1 MAAID
6 YQVLQGKVGELFS
19 QTPSVTQPVRLWE
32 AVGMPEGF
40 SINATTGLI
49 TGTPEEAI
57 NNLPGYRLPV
67 SIRTIDAVFIE
78 KIAANGGYSVGLTS
92 DGKVLNSGISNVD
105 SQQNYDLVAS
115 LSGITEIAAGPVH
128 TLALRANGTVVGWLN
143 TNADDIFWDH
153 DQHIPPAGLSGV
165 TKIAAGRGHSL
176 ALKSNGTVVGWG
188 FNGSGAATPP
198 AGLTGVVDIACGW
211 QHSVALK
218 SNGTVVTWGGEYP
231 ATPANLTGVT
241 AIASTARSPSS
252 HTLALKSNG
261 TVVAWGLPDTNPR
274 LQVPSNLTG
283 VIGIA
288 AGPDYSL
295 AWKADGTLVRFGI
308 EDPTAN
314 LPDAP
319 TSIPGII
326 AAAIGNSF
334 FIALKNNG
342 IVDGY
347 GGSTDIPG
355 SSYGDAKF
363 LPPKEARTIFFAF
376 SVGVPVIQP
385 NQTFTGKV
393 GTALNAQLVFSNTM
407 HRPVTS
413 VSATGLPSWATIN
426 DRSIIGTPT
435 DSGSSTVTLTP
446 DGPAGTGPATT
457 ATLSISGPPGAPII
471 TSGQSFNGRVGQSFS
486 STPELTNASGR
497 PATSWSATG
506 LPAGL
511 TINATTGVISG
522 TPTSSGSIT
531 ASLTASSSAGS
542 SGATTVQFVIAVAMT
557 LPVITSGQSF
567 SAIVGYT
574 QNWIQYSDP
583 FSEYIALTV
592 ETYRSETS
600 WAIASGV
607 LPTGLTLN
615 ATTGEISGTT
625 IATGIFTVSVVAS
638 NSIGASVP
646 KQIVITIFD
655 GIPRIQQGKTYLGRV
670 GVAFS
675 ATPTLNDVEF
685 APAVSW
691 SATGLPSWAS
701 INNTTGVITGTPDVS
716 GKTDFQHRANGL
728 RAEVGVLTHIDIG
741 SGAPSIT
748 SGQSFTG
755 VVGEAFSRTPTL
767 EDATNRPATSW
778 TATSLPAGL
787 SINASTGLI
796 TGTPTTVATA
806 TASLTATG
814 AGGSSPATDL
824 LFGISAGKPLITA
837 GQSASGIVGAAFS
850 KTFSLT
856 NSTNRPATSWAATGL
871 PSWATLNTTTG
882 AITGTPQDTGSATIS
897 LTATGPGGTSA
908 ATTATISIAVGPPT
922 IVAGQSFTGKVGMTF
937 TSATLTLDDALDR
950 PATSWSA
957 TGLPAGLSLNA
968 TTGAITG
975 TPTAEGSFTA
985 TITATG
991 PGGTDSETIL
1001 FSILSVIPIFAG
1013 AIRATAV
1020 YAGAVAAKALYYGAK
1035 KLWPPP
1041 R

>member
-1 MAAID
+1 
-6 YQVLQGKVGELFS
+6 
-19 QTPSVTQPVRLWE
+19 
-32 AVGMPEGF
+32 
-40 SINATTGLI
+40 
-49 TGTPEEAI
+49 
-57 NNLPGYRLPV
+57 
-67 SIRTIDAVFIE
+67 
-78 KIAANGGYSVGLTS
+78 
-92 DGKVLNSGISNVD
+92 
-105 SQQNYDLVAS
+105 
-115 LSGITEIAAGPVH
+115 
-128 TLALRANGTVVGWLN
+128 
-143 TNADDIFWDH
+143 
-153 DQHIPPAGLSGV
+153 
-165 TKIAAGRGHSL
+165 
-176 ALKSNGTVVGWG
+176 
-188 FNGSGAATPP
+188 
-198 AGLTGVVDIACGW
+198 VDIACGW
-211 QHSVALK
+211 EHSVALK
-218 SNGTVVTWGGEYP
+218 SNGTVVTWGGNYP

-241 AIASTARSPSS
+241 AIASTAHYPAS

-261 TVVAWGLPDTNPR
+261 TVVAWGLPETSPR
-274 LQVPSNLTG
+274 LQVPANLTG

-314 LPDAP
+314 LPAAP

-326 AAAIGNSF
+326 AAAIGGGF

-347 GGSTDIPG
+347 GRSTDIPG

-363 LPPKEARTIFFAF
+363 LPKKEGRTIFFAF
-376 SVGVPVIQP
+376 GEGVPVIQP

-426 DRSIIGTPT
+426 DRSIVGTPT
-435 DSGSSTVTLTP
+435 AIGNSTVTLTP
-446 DGPAGTGPATT
+446 TGPAGTGAATT
-457 ATLSISGPPGAPII
+457 ATLSISAGAPLI

-486 STPELTNASGR
+486 ATPELTNASGR

-531 ASLTASSSAGS
+531 ANLTASSSAGS
-542 SGATTVQFVIAVAMT
+542 SGATAVQFVIAVAMT

-574 QNWIQYSDP
+574 NWIPSSDP

-685 APAVSW
+685 APAVSFF
-691 SATGLPSWAS
+691 AAGLPSWAT
-701 INNTTGVITGTPDVS
+701 INTTTGVITGTPDVF
-716 GKTDFQHRANGL
+716 GKTDFHHWAKGL
-728 RAEVGVLTHIDIG
+728 RGEAGVLTHIEIE
-741 SGAPSIT
+741 SG
-748 SGQSFTG
+748 
-755 VVGEAFSRTPTL
+755 
-767 EDATNRPATSW
+767 
-778 TATSLPAGL
+778 
-787 SINASTGLI
+787 
-796 TGTPTTVATA
+796 
-806 TASLTATG
+806 
-814 AGGSSPATDL
+814 
-824 LFGISAGKPLITA
+824 
-837 GQSASGIVGAAFS
+837 
-850 KTFSLT
+850 
-856 NSTNRPATSWAATGL
+856 
-871 PSWATLNTTTG
+871 
-882 AITGTPQDTGSATIS
+882 
-897 LTATGPGGTSA
+897 
-908 ATTATISIAVGPPT
+908 
-922 IVAGQSFTGKVGMTF
+922 
-937 TSATLTLDDALDR
+937 
-950 PATSWSA
+950 
-957 TGLPAGLSLNA
+957 
-968 TTGAITG
+968 
-975 TPTAEGSFTA
+975 
-985 TITATG
+985 
-991 PGGTDSETIL
+991 
-1001 FSILSVIPIFAG
+1001 IPIFAG
-1013 AIRATAV
+1013 AVRATAI

-1041 R
+1041 QHHEILESLATINPADGSRGHSKFLDTGLNLAASNLTRIGFKFAAAVRIKNATITTTAGTYTLGVATNWTLVKYFASHDLTITTDGIGRSGFGNIGNGWDADVCGFWVDIPASSLTASDKITVDYEYIGAYAAKHGVAFWNATTTAGGTVESYMGTWDNTPLVRMPTTAELPRIVVTAQASLLSNTLCRRRVIIRNNP